1 MISYRKWL
9 AASSLILLF
18 AVAAGFII
26 PLNVSIEDIAP
37 LGEFLEDFESLSPAA
52 VFFIILFNN
61 IIAIVFSFIMSPLFG
76 IVPLLALGL
85 NGFVIGVVSA
95 MVIEQE
101 SLGFLLT
108 GLLPHGIFEIPAL
121 IIGLSAAIYLGTTLA
136 LSIFKRELRAM
147 LLPTLI
153 SSLKYLALSIALLIP
168 AAFIETFVT
177 PGLLSLF

>member
-9 AASSLILLF
+9 VVSSLILIS
-18 AVAAGFII
+18 AIVAGLII
-26 PLNVSIEDIAP
+26 PVDVSLENIAP
-37 LGEFLEDFESLSPAA
+37 LGEFLEDFDTLSPAA
-52 VFFIILFNN
+52 LFFIILFNN
-61 IIAIVFSFIMSPLFG
+61 IIAIVFSFCMAPIFG

-85 NGFVIGVVSA
+85 NGFVIGVVGA

-136 LSIFKRELRAM
+136 FSIFRKELRAI

-153 SSLKYLALSIALLIP
+153 SSLKYLAVSLALLIP

-177 PGLLSLF
+177 PGLLNLF